1 MEALVI
7 IGLML
12 FVVALVLTMLVV
24 IRAFSEPRITRMD
37 KSGSQVLVDKM
48 NKFVRKDV
56 K

>member
-1 MEALVI
+1 MEGLVV

-24 IRAFSEPRITRMD
+24 IRAFSEQITNSTDR
-37 KSGSQVLVDKM
+37 SGSQILVDKM